1 MRTHPRQRHNKACLP
16 CNSEARAT
24 PLLHRP
30 VVWPQQK
37 LAVGREQPR
46 Q

>member
-16 CNSEARAT
+16 CNSEACAA
-24 PLLHRP
+24 PLLRRP

-37 LAVGREQPR
+37 LAVRREVHR